1 MITPDVGKSSWGV
14 VLDLSNA
21 NAFFHVVVARSF
33 FFPSH
38 YTYLIPI
45 PLLCIYRND
54 VGCILKVERFS
65 PELAQGVVPLKVQL
79 ALVIRIP
86 WGHQSKDTETFG
98 HATGRAAEEEV
109 GQ

>member
-33 FFPSH
+33 FFPRRFSSH
-38 YTYLIPI
+38 YAYLIPI

-86 WGHQSKDTETFG
+86 
-98 HATGRAAEEEV
+98 
-109 GQ
+109 